1 MSPAALSLGKYR
13 ALQRCSTADGI
24 VAVLALDH
32 QDALKRALNPQ
43 QPASVTAADLTRF
56 KLDVVSRLSPQVSGV
71 LLDPVYGASQ
81 AVAAGVL
88 AQAGLLVELEKA
100 DYQMNPLPL
109 DVEIDPDWS
118 VEKIKRM
125 GADGVKLFYYYNPAN
140 DDHAARQDAVIRQVA
155 ESCLHC
161 DIPLYAEPIF
171 YPMQPGDPKRPG
183 VIGAAQRG
191 AAAGADILKLEFP
204 VDTNEET
211 SVAIWEEACAEIT
224 AAVDVPWVLLSA
236 GVPFDVFAQQLEIAC
251 RAGASGFIV
260 GRALWGEAAG
270 IAEVERR
277 RAWLMDEGCRRLQTL
292 NTIAGQY
299 ARPWTACYAAP
310 QVAPGWFKM
319 YEGLFSDG

>member
-1 MSPAALSLGKYR
+1 MSSALSLGKYR
-13 ALQRCSTADGI
+13 ALQRCSTPDGSF
-24 VAVLALDH
+24 AVLALDH
-32 QDALKRALNPQ
+32 QDSLKRALNPH

-71 LLDPVYGASQ
+71 LLDPVYGAPQ
-81 AVAAGVL
+81 AVSAGIL
-88 AQAGLLVELEKA
+88 ARAGLLVELEKA

-109 DVEIDPDWS
+109 DVEIDPDWR

-140 DDHAARQDAVIRQVA
+140 DDHAVRQDAVIRQVA
-155 ESCLHC
+155 ESCRRC

-171 YPMQPGDPKRPG
+171 YPMQPGDLKRPG

-204 VDTNEET
+204 VDTDEET
-211 SVAIWEEACAEIT
+211 SVAIWEEACAETT
-224 AAVDVPWVLLSA
+224 AAADVPWVLLSA

-270 IAEVERR
+270 IAEAAIR

-292 NTIAGQY
+292 NTIAARY
-299 ARPWTACYAAP
+299 ARPWTACYTASE
-310 QVAPGWFKM
+310 VTPGWFKS
-319 YEGLFSDG
+319 YEGFFNDG